1 MRILETERLI
11 LKPIE
16 ESDLDY
22 LMNLRWDKEV
32 GNYIIHQAIS
42 KKDQL
47 NWYNNIKNDLALS
60 VFLKENN
67 TLKIIG
73 TTGLYNIDYRHQRAI
88 IKFRLDKDYQGYG
101 YAYEF
106 MIETLKYGFDT
117 LNLNKIVG
125 ESMEINEKIIKTV
138 QKAGFVVEGI
148 QKDFYYHQGEYRNA
162 ILFGL
167 TKQDFRKKLEND
179 KN

>member
-16 ESDLDY
+16 EVDLDY
-22 LMNLRWDKEV
+22 LMNLRWDKEICE
-32 GNYIIHQAIS
+32 YLIHDPIS
-42 KKDQL
+42 TKDQF

-73 TTGLYNIDYRHQRAI
+73 TTGLYNINYRHQRGT
-88 IKFRLDKDYQGYG
+88 IKFRLDKNYQGYG

-125 ESMEINEKIIKTV
+125 DGMEINEKVIKTL
-138 QKAGFVVEGI
+138 KKGGFEIEGVM
-148 QKDFYYHQGEYRNA
+148 KDFYYHQGEYKNA

>member
-16 ESDLDY
+16 ESDLEY

-32 GNYIIHQAIS
+32 GEFIIHQAIS
-42 KKDQL
+42 SKDQL

-60 VFLKENN
+60 VFLKEENG
-67 TLKIIG
+67 LKIIG
-73 TTGLYNIDYRHQRAI
+73 TTGLYNIDYRHQRAV
-88 IKFRLDKDYQGYG
+88 IKFRLDKNYQGFG
-101 YAYEF
+101 YAHEF
-106 MIETLKYGFDT
+106 MMETLKYGFDT

-138 QKAGFVVEGI
+138 MKAGFLVEGNL
-148 QKDFYYHQGEYRNA
+148 KEFYYHQGSYKNA

-167 TKQDFRKKLEND
+167 TKEDFRKKIKDD
-179 KN
+179 KI